1 MGIKDIAPE
10 TPKKIMGADC
20 STNSLGFSI
29 FDEGELVE
37 WGEIKFIGKT
47 VFHRLADAQRKIA
60 ALDHALGVDMVHF
73 ESAVYVQ
80 NKKTVIMLA
89 YAYGAIMG
97 ALIAAGA
104 KDVSETSPLVWQRAI
119 GNPPLTREQKAAI
132 DKLYPDAKKSYLSN
146 KYREF
151 RKDRTRRWVKTRFGI
166 DVESDNVTDAI
177 AIGAVAA
184 GAV

>member
-1 MGIKDIAPE
+1 MGIKQIAPE
-10 TPKKIMGADC
+10 KPRRIMGADC
-20 STNSLGFSI
+20 STQSLGFAI
-29 FDEGELVE
+29 FEDGQLVK

-60 ALDHALGVDMVHF
+60 SLDDALGVDMVHF

-80 NKKTVIMLA
+80 NKKTVILLA

-104 KDVSETSPLVWQRAI
+104 KDVEETSPLVWQRAI
-119 GNPPLTREQKAAI
+119 GNPPLSKEQKAAI
-132 DKLYPDAKKSYLSN
+132 DKLYPEAKKSYLST

-151 RKDRTRRWVKTRFGI
+151 RKDVTRRWVKKTFGI
-166 DVESDNVTDAI
+166 DVASDNVTDAI

-184 GAV
+184 GVV

>member
-1 MGIKDIAPE
+1 MGIKAIAPE
-10 TPKKIMGADC
+10 KPKVIMGADC
-20 STNSLGFSI
+20 STNSLGFAI
-29 FDEGELVE
+29 YDEGELIK
-37 WGEIKFIGKT
+37 WGEIKFIGRT

-60 ALDHALGVDMVHF
+60 ALESELEVDMVYF

-80 NKKTVIMLA
+80 NKKTVILLA

-104 KDVSETSPLVWQRAI
+104 KDVEETSPLVWQRAI
-119 GNPPLTREQKAAI
+119 GNPPLNATEKAAI
-132 DKLYPDAKKSYLSN
+132 NKQYPDAKKSYLST

-151 RKDRTRRWVKTRFGI
+151 RKARTQAWVKKRFGI

-184 GAV
+184 GVV